1 MNQSTPLAPGSC
13 QGFGRTHPIAPLFP
27 VSALCPVPPHRPLPI
42 AYCPIPYTRPMS
54 VLVLALVA
62 VGFVVALPAAWTA
75 LRLGRRLGA
84 LDTEP
89 IEGQTKL
96 QRRAIPNTGGVAIF
110 LGVALPILAALAAVW
125 TGLAAKFAESVPVL
139 APLADHL
146 PGIRAETPLALTL
159 VACLLALHVMGLI
172 DDRRPLGAWPKL
184 AVMLAPALVIV
195 LASDTR
201 LLELLDTRVGGTWA
215 SILVTVLWFLIVT
228 NAMNFMD
235 NMDGISAGA
244 GAVACAC
251 FLVAAATNGQ
261 WFVAAVLALL
271 LGALAGFLVFNVPPA
286 KLFMGDAGS
295 LVLGFLL
302 AFLTVR
308 TTYYGGERSGA
319 WYGVLMP
326 LVVLAVPL
334 YDFASVT
341 LIRLAQGR
349 SPFVGD
355 LQHFSHRLVRRGLSN
370 RHAMLVVWAL
380 TGVTGIGGIALA
392 RVEPWQAVLIGVQTV
407 LILLTIALLE
417 RASTPGNG
425 A

>member
-1 MNQSTPLAPGSC
+1 MVA
-13 QGFGRTHPIAPLFP
+13 
-27 VSALCPVPPHRPLPI
+27 
-42 AYCPIPYTRPMS
+42 
-54 VLVLALVA
+54 LVLGLIA
-62 VGFVVALPAAWTA
+62 VGFVVALPVAWVA
-75 LRLGRRLGA
+75 LRLGHSVGA

-89 IEGQTKL
+89 IVGQTKL
-96 QRRAIPNTGGVAIF
+96 QRRAVPNTGGVAIF
-110 LGVALPILAALAAVW
+110 LGVALPIVIGLAAVW
-125 TGLAAKFAESVPVL
+125 SGLAANLAESVHAL

-146 PGIRAETPLALTL
+146 PGIKAETPLALTL
-159 VACLLALHVMGLI
+159 LACLLALHVMGLI

-195 LASDTR
+195 LSSDTR
-201 LLELLDTRVGGTWA
+201 LLELLDTRVAGTWA
-215 SILVTVLWFLIVT
+215 SITVTVLWFLIVT

-235 NMDGISAGA
+235 NMDGISAGS

-251 FLVAAATNGQ
+251 FLVAAIANGQ
-261 WFVAAVLALL
+261 WFVAGVLALL
-271 LGALAGFLVFNVPPA
+271 FGALAGFLVFNVPPA
-286 KLFMGDAGS
+286 RLFMGDAGS

-334 YDFASVT
+334 YDFTSVT
-341 LIRLAQGR
+341 LIRLVQGK

-370 RHAMLVVWAL
+370 RHAMLVIWAL
-380 TGVTGIGGIALA
+380 TGVTGVAGIALA
-392 RVEPWQAVLIGVQTV
+392 RVEPWLAILIGVQTA

-417 RASTPGNG
+417 RASARGNG
-425 A
+425 S